1 MTQSLNSNLSN
12 NISSFGCFPPLPV
25 NFPESAEMPFYLY
38 GDHVYSD
45 SIEDYGIVIGRFYAF
60 DYNLVRWR
68 WRYLILTN
76 QDLAINSFF
85 STFIC
90 WETELEPV
98 D

>member
-1 MTQSLNSNLSN
+1 MTQPINSNLPN
-12 NISSFGCFPPLPV
+12 NIYSFGCFPNLPP

-38 GDHVYSD
+38 GDNVYSD

-60 DYNLVRWR
+60 DHNLERWR
-68 WRYLILTN
+68 WRYLILIN
-76 QDLAINSFF
+76 HHLAINSFF

-90 WETELEPV
+90 WETDLKPV